1 MPNVTESE
9 VVSSPAVSS
18 SCSDWE
24 ASSTWFV
31 LLEVVLRALVLGP
44 SVHLLASTSSST
56 ESAEKEV
63 YVASLMISLC
73 LFKTAL
79 IAESSKGAT

>member
-1 MPNVTESE
+1 MPKVTESA

-31 LLEVVLRALVLGP
+31 LLEVVLGALVLGS
-44 SVHLLASTSSST
+44 SVHLLGPTSVST
-56 ESAEKEV
+56 ESAENEV
-63 YVASLMISLC
+63 YIASLMISRC